1 MVFLVWML
9 SMLAAND
16 LVVLLTLLLTDKSK
30 GDSWVVEE
38 ASDSK
43 EFPLLDKG
51 NGLVLAELPLK

>member
-1 MVFLVWML
+1 ML

-43 EFPLLDKG
+43 EFPLLDNG
-51 NGLVLAELPLK
+51 NGLVLAEQELPLR